1 MKIRSIALHHLQQDF
16 CEVELHQDSYRP
28 EGAIT

>member
-1 MKIRSIALHHLQQDF
+1 MKIGGIALHHLQQDF
-16 CEVELHQDSYRP
+16 CEVELHQDSYRL

>member
-1 MKIRSIALHHLQQDF
+1 MEVGGVPFHHLKQDF
-16 CEVELHQDSYRP
+16 CEVELHRISYRL